1 MGVSIVTV
9 NLNNKSGLFKT
20 IESVFN
26 QNDKNWNHFI
36 VDAKSLDME
45 LNDWIDIENKN
56 ISYISEKDNGVYDGM
71 NKGVN
76 LTCGDYLY
84 FLNSGDTLLNSYS
97 LNSLAF
103 HIPFYDIIYG
113 NVNLIVG
120 ETSKIYTYPENI
132 TLDYMLIY
140 GLPHQATLIKR
151 SLFDRIGGYSTD
163 YKIISDWVF
172 FMEALFYQ
180 NATYK
185 HVDTQIADFNGEGMS
200 QQDGNVK
207 LIIKEQIDYIS
218 KRFPTK
224 LKYYKFNSPYVKK
237 HFRRMPRWQRFI
249 KRFFF
254 NQFNIV

>member
-1 MGVSIVTV
+1 MSLSIITV
-9 NLNNKSGLFKT
+9 NYNNKHGLLATIDSVVNISGVEYSQL
-20 IESVFN
+20 
-26 QNDKNWNHFI
+26 I
-36 VDAKSLDME
+36 VDAKSSDV
-45 LNDWIDIENKN
+45 DIEFWNK
-56 ISYISEKDNGVYDGM
+56 IKSDKLDYVSEKDKGVYDGM

-76 LTCGDYLY
+76 LTFGDYLY
-84 FLNSGDTLLNSYS
+84 FLNSGDTLLNSNC

-103 HIPFYDIIYG
+103 YIPSYDLVYG

-120 ETSKIYTYPENI
+120 DKSTQYVYPENI
-132 TLDYMLIY
+132 SLDYMIIY

-151 SLFDRIGGYSTD
+151 SLFDRIGGYSTE

-185 HVDTQIADFNGEGMS
+185 HVHTPIADFNGEGMS

-224 LKYYKFNSPYVKK
+224 LKYYKLNSPYVKK
-237 HFRRMPRWQRFI
+237 YFRSIPRWQRYI
-249 KRFFF
+249 KRFLF
-254 NQFNIV
+254 NQFNKV